1 MRVALASRANVSGRA
16 SATRRV
22 ESSRAAYRRG
32 MRATRATSRDADD
45 ARTVDGGNGDVVS
58 STSATPLDATTTRRR
73 ALARVTTLA
82 AALMAIDTSSSSRA
96 AASVDS
102 LYDLTLSQYG
112 APRALSDFRGKVTV
126 VVNVASE

>member
-1 MRVALASRANVSGRA
+1 
-16 SATRRV
+16 
-22 ESSRAAYRRG
+22 

>member
-16 SATRRV
+16 STTRRV
-22 ESSRAAYRRG
+22 ESSRAAYRCG
-32 MRATRATSRDADD
+32 MRATRDASRDADD

-102 LYDLTLSQYG
+102 LS
-112 APRALSDFRGKVTV
+112 
-126 VVNVASE
+126 